1 MFTCPPA
8 GNDTIAE
15 ARCKGLSG
23 RFRAFSVKD
32 HHHHGPHHKGD
43 KPKKGEHQDNED
55 SDEDKPKR
63 GKHQDIEDS
72 DEEKPKKMKGKHDK
86 GKKGKHAHK
95 EG

>member
-1 MFTCPPA
+1 MSTALPA

-15 ARCKGLSG
+15 ARCRGLSG

-32 HHHHGPHHKGD
+32 HHHHGPQKGD
-43 KPKKGEHQDNED
+43 KPKKGKHQDNED
-55 SDEDKPKR
+55 SDED
-63 GKHQDIEDS
+63 
-72 DEEKPKKMKGKHDK
+72 KPKKMKGKHDK

>member
-1 MFTCPPA
+1 MPVWTACQLTCHFQATVFTCPPA

-32 HHHHGPHHKGD
+32 HHHHGPHKGD
-43 KPKKGEHQDNED
+43 KPKKGKHQDNED
-55 SDEDKPKR
+55 SDEDKPKK
-63 GKHQDIEDS
+63 G
-72 DEEKPKKMKGKHDK
+72 KGKHDK